1 MRVLWSEEAIENL
14 DDIEHYVAQHDALA
28 AYRVVNTIYDYTN
41 RQLSQYP
48 ELGRQ
53 GRVAGTRE
61 LVIPALP
68 YIAAYRQLDREVQVV
83 AVLHAR
89 RLWPDEL

>member
-1 MRVLWSEEAIENL
+1 MRVGWTEETISNL
-14 DDIEHYVAQHDALA
+14 DDIEHYIAQNDALA
-28 AYRVVNTIYDYTN
+28 AYRVVNTIYDYIN
-41 RQLSQYP
+41 GQLSQYP
-48 ELGRQ
+48 ELGRH

-68 YIAAYRQLDREVQVV
+68 YVAAY
-83 AVLHAR
+83 R

>member
-1 MRVLWSEEAIENL
+1 MRVHWTEEAIANL
-14 DDIEHYVAQHDALA
+14 DDIEHFIVQDDAA
-28 AYRVVNTIYDYTN
+28 AAFRTVNTIYGFVN
-41 RQLSQYP
+41 GQLSQYP
-48 ELGRQ
+48 ELGRR

-83 AVLHAR
+83 AILHTR